1 MFPDTNYMSTPR
13 NNPFHIGQRSIK
25 TAAAATVVAMLYL
38 IFGGNPTFACIGAIF
53 GLGNDMSMSRLNGGN
68 RFFGTIIGGMVG
80 IALFR
85 VYIMFI
91 PDGKPTL
98 LTLLFLFV
106 GVVVLISCC
115 QAFKWPGGIQP
126 GGVVLCIIL
135 FNTPVETYISYALNR
150 ILDTGIGVLAAFFV
164 NAMLPGGFTF
174 RFMRRFYVWLGIQSD
189 VDHTGPEVPL
199 IKRKDK
205 ADGK

>member
-1 MFPDTNYMSTPR
+1 MKIKESMRHSP
-13 NNPFHIGQRSIK
+13 HIGMRNVK
-25 TAAAATVVAMLYL
+25 TAIATAVCALGYL
-38 IFGGNPTFACIGAIF
+38 FWGRSPAFACIGAIF

-85 VYIMFI
+85 VYIMVV
-91 PDGKPTL
+91 PDGKPGP
-98 LTLLFLFV
+98 LTLVMLFI

-135 FNTPVETYISYALNR
+135 FNTPVETYISYSVFR
-150 ILDTGIGVLAAFFV
+150 MIDTGVGVAAALLINWYFTRERVEKILTFLH
-164 NAMLPGGFTF
+164 LP
-174 RFMRRFYVWLGIQSD
+174 
-189 VDHTGPEVPL
+189 HHCEHPETEQ
-199 IKRKDK
+199 KE
-205 ADGK
+205 AA